1 MAKNPKKPSDPKEER
16 KKALLATVDN
26 DTRYE
31 PLIDDMV
38 YLESELERLRELP
51 KIVVHPKDP
60 TKQKPTPAARMYRDA
75 LAQYSNIVRILTR
88 ATANDGDEETSPL
101 REWLKSRTRTEV

>member
-1 MAKNPKKPSDPKEER
+1 MPKNPSNPKKNRENRKEE
-16 KKALLATVDN
+16 LLATVDN

-31 PLIDDMV
+31 PLIDEMV
-38 YLESELERLRELP
+38 YLEEELERLRQLP

-101 REWLKSRTRTEV
+101 REWLKKRTEV